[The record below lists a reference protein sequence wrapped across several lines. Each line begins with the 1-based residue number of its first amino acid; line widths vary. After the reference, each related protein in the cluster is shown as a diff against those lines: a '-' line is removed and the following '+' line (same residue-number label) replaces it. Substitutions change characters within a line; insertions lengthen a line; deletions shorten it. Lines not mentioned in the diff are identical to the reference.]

1 MNSEMNE
8 WKQLNTLAVYIL
20 NVKIFSFRSEQYDI

>member
-1 MNSEMNE
+1 MNE

-20 NVKIFSFRSEQYDI
+20 NVKIFSFRTEQYDI